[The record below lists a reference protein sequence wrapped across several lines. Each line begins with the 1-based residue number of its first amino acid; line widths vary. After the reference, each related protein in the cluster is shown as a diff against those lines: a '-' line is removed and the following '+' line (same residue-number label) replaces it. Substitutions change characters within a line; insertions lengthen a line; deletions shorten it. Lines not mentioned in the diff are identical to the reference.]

1 MKERLSIELVKI
13 KKEFENLIKKQ
24 GKQKIITYLYI
35 IFSLMAITVFG
46 LFAIAPT
53 ASTIS
58 ELHKEKDDGEFTLEQ
73 LGIKNQALQKLS
85 SEYGNVE
92 PVLDKIYAAIPSSP
106 KIPEVIRKIEILAN
120 RNSLAVQN
128 LSTGAIELYP
138 TSRPGTQIFSYTI
151 NVSALGTETSINT
164 FIQELIN
171 TDRIISV
178 ERLNSGISENNLF
191 STTITGRAYF
201 IKE

>member
-1 MKERLSIELVKI
+1 MKEKLSIEILKI
-13 KKEFENLIKKQ
+13 KKEFAKLIKKQ
-24 GKQKIITYLYI
+24 GKQKIIIYLYV
-35 IFSLMAITVFG
+35 IFSLMAVTVFG

-73 LGIKNQALQKLS
+73 LKIKNQALQRLS
-85 SEYGNVE
+85 SEYQGVE
-92 PVLDKIYAAIPSSP
+92 PSLDKIYAAIPTSP
-106 KIPEVIRKIEILAN
+106 KIPEMIRKIEILAN
-120 RNSLAVQN
+120 RNSLAIQN
-128 LSTGAIELYP
+128 LSTGPIELYP
-138 TSRPGTQIFSYTI
+138 ASRPGTQIFSYTI

-171 TDRIISV
+171 TDRIISI
-178 ERLNSGISENNLF
+178 ERLNSGIAENDLF